1 MIGIVELLYFGF
13 FCFEPKIWPQNQPPS
28 TCEIP
33 FTAIT
38 AAYVAMIAIVM
49 LPLRILLN
57 RNKCSD
63 PDRVS
68 WQYASLTVL
77 HMLLCLGWLIFALI
91 ELKYSSKDCWDPFT
105 WQYLNY
111 YVILLLTLGPAMTL
125 GLGALLLIC
134 CLPCILQ
141 QVIAIFRDERSRRE
155 MGERVVNG
163 LAKRTFNPEQ
173 FKS

>member
-1 MIGIVELLYFGF
+1 
-13 FCFEPKIWPQNQPPS
+13 
-28 TCEIP
+28 
-33 FTAIT
+33 
-38 AAYVAMIAIVM
+38 
-49 LPLRILLN
+49 
-57 RNKCSD
+57 
-63 PDRVS
+63 
-68 WQYASLTVL
+68 
-77 HMLLCLGWLIFALI
+77 MLLCLGWLIFALI

-125 GLGALLLIC
+125 GLGVLLVIC

-173 FKS
+173 FKSQNAFPVRSGS